1 MLANPHRATPSA
13 SLTHR
18 NAFSI
23 SPSRS
28 SRWACG
34 FVDEDFVGEVGEV
47 WVEAEFVAE
56 GDEDFGDGDLLV
68 GVVGEFLADAVVD
81 GAAELGGVGVLA
93 GFFLQDA
100 AQGGV
105 PGVVVDACEAEWGGG
120 TVAGGAGRVG
130 VEVALEGDDDADGA
144 GVAGEVQVVV
154 GLGVGVAGRG
164 FGVVGGSFGERHGA
178 FGDASQH
185 GELAG
190 FALGGRFGG
199 WVGRGHG
206 VIRNIFLFG

>member
-28 SRWACG
+28 SGWAGG

-47 WVEAEFVAE
+47 RVEAEFVAE

-81 GAAELGGVGVLA
+81 GAQSWA
-93 GFFLQDA
+93 
-100 AQGGV
+100 
-105 PGVVVDACEAEWGGG
+105 
-120 TVAGGAGRVG
+120 
-130 VEVALEGDDDADGA
+130 
-144 GVAGEVQVVV
+144 
-154 GLGVGVAGRG
+154 GLGCLRASFCRTRRRG
-164 FGVVGGSFGERHGA
+164 ACLGSLWTLARPNGA
-178 FGDASQH
+178 A
-185 GELAG
+185 A
-190 FALGGRFGG
+190 R
-199 WVGRGHG
+199 
-206 VIRNIFLFG
+206 